1 MKVYNTRRKK
11 LSILRSARKK
21 LAKVY
26 NARRE
31 RTLSVLLSLNCEYL
45 VQIHAF

>member
-11 LSILRSARKK
+11 LSILYNARKK

-31 RTLSVLLSLNCEYL
+31 RTLSVLSLNCEYL